1 MKMIG
6 IVDIDGQPV
15 FYEELS
21 QRTQREA
28 ERTGTLAYALLE
40 FAERYLDPK
49 TTTADLVGRLGPG
62 RAWLELRGEQKRVR
76 FIVEASLRRE
86 ELRQRLETAARAG
99 RDDREARQMCYFEL
113 LRSGEE
119 VGEWLDEIETVIKQ
133 RRAS

>member
-6 IVDIDGQPV
+6 IVEIDGQPV
-15 FYEELS
+15 FYEELD
-21 QRTQREA
+21 RRVQREA
-28 ERTGTLAYALLE
+28 EQTGTLAYALLR
-40 FAERYLDPK
+40 FVERYLDPK
-49 TTTADLVGRLGPG
+49 TTAADLVGRLGPS

-76 FIVEASLRRE
+76 FIVEASLCRE

-99 RDDREARQMCYFEL
+99 RDEREARQMCYFEL

-119 VGEWLDEIETVIKQ
+119 VGEWLDEIETIIK